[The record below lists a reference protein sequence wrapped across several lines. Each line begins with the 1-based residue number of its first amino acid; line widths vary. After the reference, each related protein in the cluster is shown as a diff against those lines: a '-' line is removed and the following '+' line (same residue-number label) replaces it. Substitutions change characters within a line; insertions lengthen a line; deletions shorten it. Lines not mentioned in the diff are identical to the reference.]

1 MKNNN
6 PTISLCMIVKN
17 EEKFLPRCLES
28 IKGHVDEIII
38 VDTGSTDSTV
48 EIAKRYNAKIYHHPW
63 ENSFSKARNYSL
75 KYATCKWILVLDAD
89 EEVERK
95 NAHKLKDV
103 IKENSVNVIYLPVIS
118 RPVGGKNITIGT
130 SERLFK
136 NHLGFRYEGIVHNAL
151 KHSGLIK
158 KANIK
163 VYHYGYNQDD
173 KIIERKFRRTST
185 LLREQIKND
194 SKNPTPHH
202 YLATACLGRKRYDE
216 CIKEALEA
224 IRLFE
229 LEKSNSQA
237 RLPSYYAA
245 SASFY
250 HKKDLVNAEI
260 YALKAIDFYADFMDA
275 YCILSS
281 IYFQRREYGKCTEA
295 TQKYLKL
302 LKSIELDPTK
312 ALNISFNTLNHA
324 WMAHSRMAII
334 YYKHGKEHEG
344 IQSLNNA
351 ISCVDNKWK
360 PYLAIGEY
368 FLEQKNLK
376 LAERFLKDGL
386 KNSPDNKELLLNL
399 GRLYYLKNDL
409 KTTETLYKK
418 ALEIDADYADAL
430 KGMGTLYLNMK
441 KFEEARVFLYKAIQK
456 VKDIEGYNNLGCL
469 EDKEGLYEKAKF
481 FFEKA
486 LELDPENQ
494 AIMNNLKNVQKKVQS
509 TCPTDGRRARLNQ
522 QREPYPESEIPAR
535 QMAGG
540 RNPKSEIG
548 SPSISL
554 CMIVKNEEVNLARCL
569 NSIKD
574 VADEIII
581 VDTGSTDRT
590 VEIAKSFG
598 ARVFNHPWEGSFS
611 KARNYSLKYATC
623 EWILILDA
631 DEEMDKEDAP
641 RLKEITKNNNYEA
654 IFFVV
659 KNKFEDSTQES
670 YANTIRLFKNFNGTH
685 YEGIV
690 HNIIRCR
697 GKRFD
702 SSLNIIHHGY
712 NLSKDK
718 MEEKFL
724 RTTTLLKKQIKTDE
738 HNPVPH
744 MYLGVSYLGEN
755 MYDEAIVE
763 SKEALELAKKKKF
776 TLRDFL
782 VSYYVISAAYLK
794 KKNLK
799 EPEKYALK
807 AIEIDDQFIDSFC
820 ILSLIY
826 YDSKEY
832 DRFLQAS
839 ESYLNLWDS
848 ITTHAGKSNTFTSH
862 TIGHK
867 WKINLLLG
875 FYYLSSGQDTKG
887 KIEIDT
893 ALKESTE
900 IEYCLKLLGNYHMEN
915 KNLDK
920 AEEIYKKLL
929 DINETAIDV
938 LVKIGHVKFQKGDL
952 QETVL
957 FWKKAVDI
965 EPTLFDIR
973 LLICKVNIV
982 QGKFEDVIMDCDRL
996 LHILGIPGNITL
1008 EDISDLANLFTVIGE
1023 KLKEKHDV
1031 QAAETAFNIC
1041 KNLKHIQPTDTA
1053 NV

>member
-1 MKNNN
+1 
-6 PTISLCMIVKN
+6 MIVKN

-38 VDTGSTDSTV
+38 VDTGSTDSTI
-48 EIAKRYNAKIYHHPW
+48 EIAKKYNAKIYHHAW

-75 KYATCKWILVLDAD
+75 KYATCDWILILDAD
-89 EEVERK
+89 EEVNKED
-95 NAHKLKDV
+95 AHKLKTD

-118 RPVGGKNITIGT
+118 RPVGGKNITIGN

-151 KHSGLIK
+151 KYSGPIK
-158 KANIK
+158 KVNIK
-163 VYHYGYNQDD
+163 IYHYGYNQDD
-173 KIIERKFRRTST
+173 KIIEKKFRRTST

-194 SKNPTPHH
+194 PKNPVPHH
-202 YLATACLGRKRYDE
+202 YLASAYLGRKKYDR
-216 CIKEALEA
+216 CVHEALEA

-229 LEKSNSQA
+229 QQNSNTQGK
-237 RLPSYYAA
+237 LFTYYTA
-245 SASFY
+245 SAAFY
-250 HKKDLVNAEI
+250 HKKDLVNAEA
-260 YALKAIDFYADFMDA
+260 YALKVINLYPDYVDA

-281 IYFQRREYGKCTEA
+281 IYFQRREYGKCTEV
-295 TQKYLKL
+295 TKKYLTL
-302 LKSIELDPTK
+302 LKTIETNPTK
-312 ALNISFNTLNHA
+312 VLSIPYNTLHHA
-324 WMAHSRMAII
+324 WSAHSRMAII
-334 YYKHGKEHEG
+334 HYEQGKEHNG
-344 IQSLNNA
+344 IQSLNDA
-351 ISCVDNKWK
+351 ISCADNKWE
-360 PYLAIGEY
+360 PYLAVGEY
-368 FLEQKNLK
+368 FLEQKNLE

-386 KNSPDNKELLLNL
+386 ENSTDSKELLLNL

-409 KTTETLYKK
+409 EMTETLYKK

-441 KFEEARVFLYKAIQK
+441 KFKEARIFLYKAIQK
-456 VKDIEGYNNLGCL
+456 VKDIEVYNNLGCL

-509 TCPTDGRRARLNQ
+509 TCPTRPRQNGFVGLATESSGQADGRRARLNQ
-522 QREPYPESEIPAR
+522 QREPYPESEI
-535 QMAGG
+535 

-554 CMIVKNEEVNLARCL
+554 CMIVRNEEENLARCL
-569 NSIKD
+569 NS
-574 VADEIII
+574 VANVVDEIII
-581 VDTGSTDRT
+581 IDTGSTDRT

-631 DEEMDKEDAP
+631 DEEMDKVDAP

-654 IFFVV
+654 ISFVV
-659 KNKFEDSTQES
+659 KNKFENSTQES

-697 GKRFD
+697 GKHLD
-702 SSLNIIHHGY
+702 SSLSIIHHGY

-724 RTTTLLKKQIKTDE
+724 RTTTLLKEQIKTDE

-755 MYDEAIVE
+755 MYDEAITE
-763 SKEALELAKKKKF
+763 SKKTLALVKKKTALK
-776 TLRDFL
+776 DFL

-799 EPEKYALK
+799 ESEKYALK

-839 ESYLNLWDS
+839 ESYLNLWDN
-848 ITTHAGKSNTFTSH
+848 IATHPGKSNTFTSH

-867 WKINLLLG
+867 WKIHLLLG
-875 FYYLSSGQDTKG
+875 FYYLSSGQDAKG

-900 IEYCLKLLGNYHMEN
+900 VEYCLKLLGNYYMEN
-915 KNLDK
+915 NNLDK

-929 DINETAIDV
+929 DINGTAVDV
-938 LVKIGHVKFQKGDL
+938 LVKTGHVKFQKGDL

-982 QGKFEDVIMDCDRL
+982 QGKFEDVIMDCDKL
-996 LHILGIPGNITL
+996 LHILGMPGNITL

-1023 KLKEKHDV
+1023 KLKEKHDTP
-1031 QAAETAFNIC
+1031 AAETAFNIC
-1041 KNLKHIQPTDTA
+1041 KDLKHIQSTDTA

>member
-1 MKNNN
+1 MENNN
-6 PTISLCMIVKN
+6 PAQGRTRTPTISLCMIVKN

-28 IKGHVDEIII
+28 IKGHIDEIII

-103 IKENSVNVIYLPVIS
+103 IKENSVNVIYLPIIS

-194 SKNPTPHH
+194 PKNPTPHH

-275 YCILSS
+275 YCVLSS
-281 IYFQRREYGKCTEA
+281 IYFQRKEYSRCAEA

-302 LKSIELDPTK
+302 LKSIESDPTK
-312 ALNISFNTLNHA
+312 ALNIPFNTLNHA
-324 WMAHSRMAII
+324 WMAHSRMAIV
-334 YYKHGKEHEG
+334 YYEQDQEHKG

-409 KTTETLYKK
+409 KTTETLHKK

-430 KGMGTLYLNMK
+430 KEMGTLYLNMK

-456 VKDIEGYNNLGCL
+456 VKDIEVYNNLGCL

-494 AIMNNLKNVQKKVQS
+494 AIMNNLKNVQMKLTKTSDTPPS
-509 TCPTDGRRARLNQ
+509 TKGGKWKF
-522 QREPYPESEIPAR
+522 
-535 QMAGG
+535 AG
-540 RNPKSEIG
+540 
-548 SPSISL
+548 SISL

-598 ARVFNHPWEGSFS
+598 ARVFNHPWEGNFS
-611 KARNYSLKYATC
+611 KARNYSLNYATC

-659 KNKFEDSTQES
+659 KNKFADSTQES

-697 GKRFD
+697 GKHLD
-702 SSLNIIHHGY
+702 SSLSIIHHGY
-712 NLSKDK
+712 NLSKNK
-718 MEEKFL
+718 MKEKSL
-724 RTTTLLKKQIKTDE
+724 RTTTLLKEQIKTDE

-755 MYDEAIVE
+755 MYDEAITE
-763 SKEALELAKKKKF
+763 SKKTLALVKKK
-776 TLRDFL
+776 TAVRDFL

-799 EPEKYALK
+799 ESERYALK
-807 AIEIDDQFIDSFC
+807 SIEIDDQFIDGFC

-832 DRFLQAS
+832 DRFLQTS
-839 ESYLNLWDS
+839 KSYLNLWGN

-875 FYYLSSGQDTKG
+875 FYYLSSGQDAKG

-900 IEYCLKLLGNYHMEN
+900 IEYCLKLLGNYYMEN
-915 KNLDK
+915 NNLDK

-929 DINETAIDV
+929 DINKTAVDV
-938 LVKIGHVKFQKGDL
+938 LVKTGHIKFQKGDL

-965 EPTLFDIR
+965 EPILFDIR

-1008 EDISDLANLFTVIGE
+1008 EDISDLANLFNVIGE
-1023 KLKEKHDV
+1023 KLKEKHDA

-1041 KNLKHIQPTDTA
+1041 KDLKRIQSMDTA
-1053 NV
+1053 NA

>member
-1 MKNNN
+1 VKKTNNN
-6 PTISLCMIVKN
+6 LKTPAGMPGRHDPTISLCMIVKN
-17 EEKFLPRCLES
+17 EEKFLPACLES
-28 IKGHVDEIII
+28 VKDYVDEIII

-75 KYATCKWILVLDAD
+75 KYATCDWILILDAD
-89 EEVERK
+89 EKVDKED
-95 NAHKLKDV
+95 AHKLKDT
-103 IKENSVNVIYLPVIS
+103 IKENGVDIIYLPVIDK
-118 RPVGGKNITIGT
+118 PVEGLNTSIFI

-136 NHLGFRYEGIVHNAL
+136 NHAGFHYEGIVHNIL
-151 KHSGLIK
+151 KCSGLGK

-163 VYHYGYNQDD
+163 LYHYGYNLDD
-173 KIIERKFRRTST
+173 EQMEKKFIRTST

-194 SKNPTPHH
+194 PKNPTPHH
-202 YLATACLGRKRYDE
+202 YLATSCLGRKRYDE

-224 IRLFE
+224 IRLFD
-229 LEKSNSQA
+229 LKKSNAQA
-237 RLPSYYAA
+237 RLPAYYAA

-250 HKKDLVNAEI
+250 HKKDLVNAET
-260 YALKAIDFYADFMDA
+260 YALKAIDFYVDFVDA

-281 IYFQRREYGKCTEA
+281 IYFQRKEYNRCTEV
-295 TQKYLKL
+295 TKKYLKL
-302 LKSIELDPTK
+302 LKSIESDQTK
-312 ALNISFNTLNHA
+312 ALNIPYNTLNHA
-324 WMAHSRMAII
+324 WMAHSRMAIA
-334 YYKHGKEHEG
+334 YYEQGQEHEG

-351 ISCVDNKWK
+351 ISCADNKWK
-360 PYLAIGEY
+360 PYLAVGEY

-376 LAERFLKDGL
+376 LAERFLQDGL
-386 KNSPDNKELLLNL
+386 KNSPDSKELLLNL

-409 KTTETLYKK
+409 EMTETLYKK

-430 KGMGTLYLNMK
+430 KEMGTLYLNMK
-441 KFEEARVFLYKAIQK
+441 KFEEARIFLYKALQK
-456 VKDIEGYNNLGCL
+456 IKDIEVYNNLGCL
-469 EDKEGLYEKAKF
+469 EDKEGLYEKARF

-494 AIMNNLKNVQKKVQS
+494 VIMNNLENVQKKLSKGVD
-509 TCPTDGRRARLNQ
+509 TPLL
-522 QREPYPESEIPAR
+522 RE
-535 QMAGG
+535 GG
-540 RNPKSEIG
+540 KG
-548 SPSISL
+548 KFTGSISL
-554 CMIVKNEEVNLARCL
+554 CMIVKNEEANLARCL
-569 NSIKD
+569 NSIKN
-574 VADEIII
+574 VVDEIII

-598 ARVFNHPWEGSFS
+598 ARVFNHQWEGSFS

-631 DEEMDKEDAP
+631 DEELSKDDAP
-641 RLKEITKNNNYEA
+641 RLKETTKSNNCEA
-654 IFFVV
+654 ISFVV
-659 KNKFEDSTQES
+659 KNKFENSTQES

-690 HNIIRCR
+690 HNIIMCR
-697 GKRFD
+697 GKRLD
-702 SSLNIIHHGY
+702 SSLSIIHHGY
-712 NLSKDK
+712 NLSKDE

-724 RTTTLLKKQIKTDE
+724 RTTMLLKEQIKTDE

-763 SKEALELAKKKKF
+763 SKKALELAKKKEF

-782 VSYYVISAAYLK
+782 GSYYVISAAYLK

-799 EPEKYALK
+799 ESEKYALK

-826 YDSKEY
+826 YDLKEY
-832 DRFLQAS
+832 DRFLQVS
-839 ESYLNLWDS
+839 ESYLNLWDN

-867 WKINLLLG
+867 WKIHLLLG
-875 FYYLSSGQDTKG
+875 FYYLSSGQDKKG

-900 IEYCLKLLGNYHMEN
+900 IEYCLKLLGNYYMEN
-915 KNLDK
+915 NNLDK

-929 DINETAIDV
+929 DINETAVDV
-938 LVKIGHVKFQKGDL
+938 LVKTGHVRFRKGDL
-952 QETVL
+952 QETVI

-973 LLICKVNIV
+973 LLICKINIV
-982 QGKFEDVIMDCDRL
+982 QGRFEDVIADCDRL
-996 LHILGIPGNITL
+996 LHILSIPGNITL

-1023 KLKEKHDV
+1023 TLKEKHDV
-1031 QAAETAFNIC
+1031 PAAETAFNIC
-1041 KNLKHIQPTDTA
+1041 KDLKQIQSTDTA